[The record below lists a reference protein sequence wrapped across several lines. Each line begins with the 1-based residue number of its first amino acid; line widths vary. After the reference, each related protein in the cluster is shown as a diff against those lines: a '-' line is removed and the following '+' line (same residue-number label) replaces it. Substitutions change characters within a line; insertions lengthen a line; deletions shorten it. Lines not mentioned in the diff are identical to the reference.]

1 MHLSPST
8 FLAFCIATAV
18 PVAQAALTST
28 ATIPRREGA
37 IIFELYDDPAMLA
50 ECSGRND
57 MGAIARIQSGGKVLP
72 YGTGCWSAG
81 GDGFIT
87 LKIKSLDDGSV
98 RTNRIHN
105 SEFKP
110 ASARDKGGK
119 AQGVAEQM
127 PWEFSKAVGDRGTP
141 VCALSTDVKVGE
153 GNRSISIKAFAKRD
167 HLNITLHDTRWKF
180 KAGSWHK
187 ATIDFDDKKPLQVEA
202 YGDGSLLFADLPTQA
217 TAIFLGLVAERQTL
231 RVAAPGDDLVAVN
244 LRGIAGPLRQ
254 FVDCARAFK

>member
-8 FLAFCIATAV
+8 FLALFLATAA
-18 PVAQAALTST
+18 PVAQAALSST
-28 ATIPRREGA
+28 ATIQRREGA

-50 ECSGRND
+50 ECTGRND
-57 MGAIARIQSGGKVLP
+57 MGAIARIQSGGKVFP

-98 RTNRIHN
+98 RTNRIRN

-110 ASARDKGGK
+110 ASARDESGK

-127 PWEFSKAVGDRGTP
+127 PWVFSKAFGDRGTP

-167 HLNITLHDTRWKF
+167 NLNITLHDTRWKF
-180 KAGSWHK
+180 KAGSWHR
-187 ATIDFDDKKPLQVEA
+187 
-202 YGDGSLLFADLPTQA
+202 GDLTFGADYPVRT
-217 TAIFLGLVAERQTL
+217 LGLTL
-231 RVAAPGDDLVAVN
+231 D
-244 LRGIAGPLRQ
+244 
-254 FVDCARAFK
+254 